1 MCWIS
6 ALESSRRHKRRR
18 HLHKRRRNDHERH
31 HDGPNCAARRRQ
43 FPVAAIGGGGRSG
56 GRAAAMQHLSASTAV
71 GSAAA
76 VQAQCGMP
84 RLPHYTL
91 GTGAGHRSMTLHEAA
106 QRGAGPNRATGTFP
120 SLPSLL
126 ACLPLRMYA
135 CVSRPPQSTQK
146 PSRPLYRMATPLHI
160 RHHFCPLH
168 RPTVCA
174 PCVVVV

>member
-1 MCWIS
+1 MLGS
-6 ALESSRRHKRRR
+6 SSRPAGTRGGATSTR
-18 HLHKRRRNDHERH
+18 
-31 HDGPNCAARRRQ
+31 GGATTTSGITMGQTAPPRRRQ

-84 RLPHYTL
+84 GLPHYTL

-106 QRGAGPNRATGTFP
+106 QRGAGPNRVTGTFP
-120 SLPSLL
+120 SLPSFACLL
-126 ACLPLRMYA
+126 ARCVRMRFT
-135 CVSRPPQSTQK
+135 S
-146 PSRPLYRMATPLHI
+146 ATIHAETRSAVISHGDPFTH
-160 RHHFCPLH
+160 RAPFCPLH
-168 RPTVCA
+168 RLTVCA